1 VDTSPLHASNDV
13 DDSYDGHDNVY
24 DGCDD
29 GVEYQLYYFFTYYR
43 SVLLSD

>member
-1 VDTSPLHASNDV
+1 VLDSAGNDD

-29 GVEYQLYYFFTYYR
+29 DDDIEYQLYYFFTFYP

>member
-29 GVEYQLYYFFTYYR
+29 GFFTYYR